1 MSVAVLGAATPAA
14 HAATGVPVS
23 RLNRLPLRPGGGAGA
38 RSRPAEVTA
47 GGARVWGQAAE
58 ITGASD
64 SLFGFSEAVS
74 GDTMVVGAPYD
85 NSGTGAAYVY
95 AGSGSTWTQ
104 EAELTP
110 SDGVANDTF
119 GISVALTS
127 TTIVVGA
134 ECHSATAPSCEGA
147 VYVFQ
152 GSGSTWNQVDETQD
166 PGQTADDYFGW
177 PLTMTGDS
185 IMVSATGENSNAGTV
200 FVYDLDGSAVA
211 PGPVLDDPGNA
222 PNEEFGFGIAV
233 TAKTLVVGAPGVP
246 GASTGAFTGAAY
258 VYDETGGIWPSVPS
272 ATLAASNGEGC
283 VSTCSNSFGYV
294 GGDNFGDAVAVKG
307 ATLVVGAPYA
317 SVPTPAADGVGTG
330 SAYVFHLSG
339 RVWTQSD
346 ELYDPAEATAA
357 AENWFGYQVAVLGRS
372 SFMVSAP
379 YDPRGAFN
387 NATGAA
393 YVFSRKGG
401 TWTTYPTELTALD
414 GAAGDYFGYDGL
426 TTIGRKYVLVGSA
439 NSPDGG
445 LYIFR
450 HR

>member
-1 MSVAVLGAATPAA
+1 
-14 HAATGVPVS
+14 
-23 RLNRLPLRPGGGAGA
+23 
-38 RSRPAEVTA
+38 
-47 GGARVWGQAAE
+47 
-58 ITGASD
+58 
-64 SLFGFSEAVS
+64 
-74 GDTMVVGAPYD
+74 
-85 NSGTGAAYVY
+85 
-95 AGSGSTWTQ
+95 
-104 EAELTP
+104 
-110 SDGVANDTF
+110 
-119 GISVALTS
+119 
-127 TTIVVGA
+127 
-134 ECHSATAPSCEGA
+134 
-147 VYVFQ
+147 
-152 GSGSTWNQVDETQD
+152 
-166 PGQTADDYFGW
+166 
-177 PLTMTGDS
+177 
-185 IMVSATGENSNAGTV
+185 
-200 FVYDLDGSAVA
+200 
-211 PGPVLDDPGNA
+211 
-222 PNEEFGFGIAV
+222 
-233 TAKTLVVGAPGVP
+233 
-246 GASTGAFTGAAY
+246 

-339 RVWTQSD
+339 RAWTQSD

-450 HR
+450 HRGRRASDPDAGATRSPLAGGRGASVRGDAAHHATDVLPSRWRAGRVLGDARRDLGATGADPFPVEDPCPSLSETPFLTSSSGG